1 MKRFRKYLPF
11 FRASLMQMFIYR
23 GTVVLWLLVDVF
35 QFFMMVYLWKSVYEF
50 QTDINGFMFNEM
62 LVYYLLTNLF
72 MVFTQGEALYSVS
85 EEVRQGRISLY
96 LVKPIS
102 YKIRLFWDTLGRAIG
117 IILILLPIVF
127 LTGLVITFL
136 FDITWTIS
144 LVQILAAL
152 LYVPLIFT
160 FMFEF
165 SFLFGTLSIHTT
177 NVFGISIFVGVL
189 TQVMSGQLI
198 PLALYPPF
206 LQNIILYTPFRFL
219 SYPALILLDKVPLNQ
234 IWQGLLI
241 LSGWV
246 LLFEGISSIVFRL
259 SMKKIVVFGG

>member
-11 FRASLMQMFIYR
+11 FRANIMQMFIYR
-23 GTVVLWLLVDVF
+23 GTVLLWLLVDVF
-35 QFFMMVYLWKSVYEF
+35 QFFMMVYLWKSVYEYRSN
-50 QTDINGFMFNEM
+50 INGFLFNEM
-62 LVYYLLTNLF
+62 LVYYLLTNVF
-72 MVFTQGEALYSVS
+72 MVFTQGEALYTVS

-102 YKIRLFWDTLGRAIG
+102 YKIRLYWETLGRAIG
-117 IILILLPIVF
+117 IIVLLLPVAF

-136 FDITWTIS
+136 FDIVWSVTF
-144 LVQILAAL
+144 LQIVAAVV
-152 LYVPLIFT
+152 YVPLIFT

-206 LQNIILYTPFRFL
+206 LQNIIQYTPFQFL
-219 SYPALILLDKVPLNQ
+219 SYPVLILLGKVPFDAV
-234 IWQGLLI
+234 WQGLLI
-241 LSGWV
+241 MAAWV
-246 LLFEGISSIVFRL
+246 VLFEFISHVVFRMSL
-259 SMKKIVVFGG
+259 KKIVVFGG

>member
-1 MKRFRKYLPF
+1 MKRLRKYLPF

-23 GTVVLWLLVDVF
+23 GTVWLWLLVDVF

-50 QTDINGFMFNEM
+50 HNEINGFLFNEM
-62 LVYYLLTNLF
+62 LVYYLLTNVF
-72 MVFTQGEALYSVS
+72 MVFTQGEALYAVS
-85 EEVRQGRISLY
+85 EEVREGRISLY

-102 YKIRLFWDTLGRAIG
+102 YKIRLFWDTFGRAMG
-117 IILILLPIVF
+117 ITTLLLPVAF
-127 LTGLVITFL
+127 LTGLVITFV
-136 FDITWTIS
+136 FDIVWTIS
-144 LVQILAAL
+144 LLQIVAAL

-177 NVFGISIFVGVL
+177 NVFGISIFIGVL

-198 PLALYPPF
+198 PLALYPPV

-219 SYPALILLDKVPLNQ
+219 SYPALILLGKVPMDQ
-234 IWQGLLI
+234 VWIGLIVLA
-241 LSGWV
+241 GWV
-246 LLFEGISSIVFRL
+246 VLFEGISSLVFRL
-259 SMKKIVVFGG
+259 SLKKIVVFGG